1 MGAAS
6 PARMPVPSRA
16 DAWMK
21 DQGHMSHGWV
31 DVCIAADVDAGEVL
45 SRLGDPDAQGA
56 WEESGV
62 VHLYWPEG
70 QWSGDRLAAVRCAV
84 AAINPS
90 AGQAALSVNRLPAK
104 DWNEQWARSVK
115 PLRIGRVVI
124 RPSWET
130 VALHADEVEIV
141 LDPKQAF
148 GTGHHATTRMLLEWL
163 QDFIREGERVLDVGA
178 GSAILAM
185 AAVKLGAAS
194 AFGVECDSV
203 AVECAREY
211 VQMNGLETRIRL
223 YHGTLGDR
231 HDEPVSSATLV
242 LANLDRA
249 TLLALSTDLAPYA
262 ARGARLLLS
271 GLLLEQETEILNRY
285 AELGLAR
292 AGRREQEGWVALD
305 LIMPESCEGAG

>member
-1 MGAAS
+1 MN
-6 PARMPVPSRA
+6 
-16 DAWMK
+16 
-21 DQGHMSHGWV
+21 DQAHLSNGWV

-45 SRLGDPDAQGA
+45 SRLGDPAAQGA
-56 WEESGV
+56 WEEGGV

-70 QWSGDRLAAVRCAV
+70 QWSGDRLAAVRRAV
-84 AAINPS
+84 AAVNPL
-90 AGQAALSVNRLPAK
+90 AGETALSVNRLPAK

-115 PLRIGRVVI
+115 PLKIGRVVI

-130 VALHADEVEIV
+130 VALRAAEVEII

-163 QDFIREGERVLDVGA
+163 QDIIRGGERVLDVGA

-194 AFGVECDSV
+194 ALGVECDPV

-211 VQMNGLETRIRL
+211 VQTNRLETRIRL
-223 YHGTLGDR
+223 YGGTLGDL
-231 HDEPVSSATLV
+231 HDDPISSATLV

-249 TLLALSTDLAPYA
+249 TLLALSSDLARYA

-271 GLLLEQETEILNRY
+271 GLLVEQEAEVLDRY
-285 AELGLAR
+285 ATLGLAR

-305 LIMPESCEGAG
+305 LLMPESCEGAG